1 MAMIKSILSLLTALL
16 QPGLVQAEGVFRS
29 AKPGA
34 GAVGLA
40 FWRWELFIEL
50 IPIRP
55 NRTYYRLAMGRA

>member
-1 MAMIKSILSLLTALL
+1 MTMIKSISSLLTTLL
-16 QPGLVQAEGVFRS
+16 RPGLVQAEGVFRS

-34 GAVGLA
+34 GVVGLA
-40 FWRWELFIEL
+40 FWHWELFVEL